1 MSTATIAVGDHA
13 TGPPATTRSPA
24 MSLRGLTKRYGERT
38 AVDGLTIDVPA
49 GVVAGFV
56 GPNGAG
62 KTTTMAMLLGLVTP
76 TDGDGSVL
84 GEPLCEPGAY
94 LGRVGAL
101 IEGPAFYPALSGERN
116 LAVLATAAGHDP
128 AQIPRLL
135 DLVGLGAR
143 GGDAVR
149 RYSFGMKQR
158 LGIASALLGDPDL
171 LILDEP
177 INGLDPA
184 GVHEMRGLIGRLAGG
199 ERTVLV
205 SSHVLAELEQVCDW
219 LIVID
224 GGRLVFQGPADELL
238 DRTGTTL
245 VVVPEHPADAGR
257 LRALLEAAGHEVSGD
272 APSPDVDAPG
282 HAPSAAGAPSPDGDA
297 PGHAPSAA
305 GAPSAGG
312 APLLVAADGADLRGL
327 AAAVNRAAAGQGIV
341 LAELRVART
350 SLEDRYLTMV
360 RGGDR

>member
-1 MSTATIAVGDHA
+1 MTTATIPGGD
-13 TGPPATTRSPA
+13 PATAPPTAPA
-24 MSLRGLTKRYGERT
+24 AVSLRGLTKSYGERV

-62 KTTTMAMLLGLVTP
+62 KTTTMAMLLGLVAP
-76 TDGDGSVL
+76 TGGDGTVL
-84 GEPLCEPGAY
+84 GAPLADPAAY
-94 LGRVGAL
+94 LGGVGAL

-135 DLVGLGAR
+135 DLVGLAER
-143 GGDAVR
+143 GGDRVR

-158 LGIASALLGDPDL
+158 LGIASALLGDPRL

-184 GVHEMRGLIGRLAGG
+184 GVHEMRGLIGRLASG

-205 SSHVLAELEQVCDW
+205 SSHVLTELEQVCDW

-224 GGRLVFQGPADELL
+224 GGRLIYEGPAADLL
-238 DRTGTTL
+238 DHGGARL
-245 VVVPEHPADAGR
+245 VVAPEYPDDLAR
-257 LRALLEAAGHEVSGD
+257 LRGLLAAAGHDSE
-272 APSPDVDAPG
+272 PG
-282 HAPSAAGAPSPDGDA
+282 ESDLRIDLDGTD
-297 PGHAPSAA
+297 P
-305 GAPSAGG
+305 
-312 APLLVAADGADLRGL
+312 RGL
-327 AAAVNRAAAGQGIV
+327 AAAVNRAANSGGIV

-360 RGGDR
+360 TGGGDR

>member
-1 MSTATIAVGDHA
+1 MNTTTISREQHPRPAA
-13 TGPPATTRSPA
+13 CAGPALALRS
-24 MSLRGLTKRYGERT
+24 LTKRYGERV

-62 KTTTMAMLLGLVTP
+62 KTTTMAMLLGLVAP
-76 TDGDGSVL
+76 SAGDGTVL
-84 GEPLCEPGAY
+84 GEPLADPAAY

-101 IEGPAFYPALSGERN
+101 IEGPAFYPALSGARN
-116 LAVLATAAGHDP
+116 LAVLATAGGHDT

-135 DLVGLGAR
+135 ELVGLSERADDR
-143 GGDAVR
+143 VR

-158 LGIASALLGDPDL
+158 LGIAAALIGDPHL

-184 GVHEMRGLIGRLAGG
+184 GVHEMRGLIGRLASG

-224 GGRLVFQGPADELL
+224 GGRLIFEGPAADLL
-238 DRTGTTL
+238 GRSGANL
-245 VVVPEHPADAGR
+245 VVAPEHTGDLER
-257 LRALLEAAGHEVSGD
+257 LRG
-272 APSPDVDAPG
+272 
-282 HAPSAAGAPSPDGDA
+282 
-297 PGHAPSAA
+297 
-305 GAPSAGG
+305 
-312 APLLVAADGADLRGL
+312 LLVAAGHDARPDEEHLRIALDGADPRGL
-327 AAAVNRAAAGQGIV
+327 AAAVNRAAGSSSPSCTSRG
-341 LAELRVART
+341 RPSRT
-350 SLEDRYLTMV
+350 ATCRW
-360 RGGDR
+360 

>member
-1 MSTATIAVGDHA
+1 MTTATMTAGEPG
-13 TGPPATTRSPA
+13 TGRRAARAPA

-76 TDGDGSVL
+76 SEGEGTVL
-84 GEPLCEPGAY
+84 GEPLSQPGAY
-94 LGRVGAL
+94 LHRVGAL
-101 IEGPAFYPALSGERN
+101 IEGPAFYPALSGARN
-116 LAVLATAAGHDP
+116 LAVLATAGGHDP
-128 AQIPRLL
+128 GQIPALL
-135 DLVGLGAR
+135 DLVGLSAR
-143 GGDAVR
+143 ADDPVR

-184 GVHEMRGLIGRLAGG
+184 GVHEMRGLIGRLASAD
-199 ERTVLV
+199 RTVLV

-224 GGRLVFQGPADELL
+224 GGRLVFEGPAAELL
-238 DRTGTTL
+238 DGAGTRL
-245 VVVPEHPADAGR
+245 VVAPESPADLDR
-257 LRALLEAAGHEVSGD
+257 
-272 APSPDVDAPG
+272 
-282 HAPSAAGAPSPDGDA
+282 
-297 PGHAPSAA
+297 
-305 GAPSAGG
+305 
-312 APLLVAADGADLRGL
+312 L
-327 AAAVNRAAAGQGIV
+327 AAAIDRAAAAEGIA

-360 RGGDR
+360 QGGDR

>member
-1 MSTATIAVGDHA
+1 MRAPRRRPSGLPRLVLETTQDHRPA
-13 TGPPATTRSPA
+13 DDARARRRDGEAMTNPPAVQ
-24 MSLRGLTKRYGERT
+24 LHGLTKRYGARAAVER
-38 AVDGLTIDVPA
+38 LTIDVPA

-76 TDGDGSVL
+76 TEGTGSVL
-84 GEPLCEPGAY
+84 GARLDDPASY

-101 IEGPAFYPALSGERN
+101 IEGPAFYPALTGAQN

-128 AQIPRLL
+128 AQIPGLL
-135 DLVGLGAR
+135 ELVGLAAR
-143 GGDAVR
+143 ADDRVR
-149 RYSFGMKQR
+149 GYSFGMKQR
-158 LGIASALLGDPDL
+158 LGIAAALLGDPRL

-184 GVHEMRGLIGRLAGG
+184 GVHEMRGLIGRLASG

-224 GGRLVFQGPADELL
+224 GGRLVFQGPAAELL
-238 DRTGTTL
+238 DRTGASL
-245 VVVPEHPADAGR
+245 VVAPEHPGDLAR
-257 LRALLEAAGHEVSGD
+257 LSGLLAAAGHASEAGEDQLQIAVNGD
-272 APSPDVDAPG
+272 DPRA
-282 HAPSAAGAPSPDGDA
+282 
-297 PGHAPSAA
+297 
-305 GAPSAGG
+305 
-312 APLLVAADGADLRGL
+312 L
-327 AAAVNRAAAGQGIV
+327 AATVNRAAGSGGIV

-360 RGGDR
+360 NGSER

>member
-1 MSTATIAVGDHA
+1 M
-13 TGPPATTRSPA
+13 TRSPLPA
-24 MSLRGLTKRYGERT
+24 VRLDGLTKRYGARAAVER
-38 AVDGLTIDVPA
+38 LTIDVPA

-76 TDGDGSVL
+76 TEGEGTVL
-84 GEPLCEPGAY
+84 GGPLGDPASY

-101 IEGPAFYPALSGERN
+101 IEGPAFYPGLTGTQN
-116 LAVLATAAGHDP
+116 LAVLAQAAGHDP
-128 AQIPRLL
+128 AQIPDLL
-135 DLVGLGAR
+135 ELVGLATRADDRVR
-143 GGDAVR
+143 G
-149 RYSFGMKQR
+149 YSFGMKQR
-158 LGIASALLGDPDL
+158 LGIAAALLGDPSL

-205 SSHVLAELEQVCDW
+205 SSHVLAELEQVSDW

-224 GGRLVFQGPADELL
+224 GGRLVFQGPAAELL
-238 DRTGTTL
+238 DRSGASLL
-245 VVVPEHPADAGR
+245 VASEHPGDLVR
-257 LRALLEAAGHEVSGD
+257 LRGLLAAAGHNGRIGD
-272 APSPDVDAPG
+272 DHLEIAV
-282 HAPSAAGAPSPDGDA
+282 
-297 PGHAPSAA
+297 
-305 GAPSAGG
+305 
-312 APLLVAADGADLRGL
+312 DGADPRGL
-327 AAAVNRAAAGQGIV
+327 AAAVNRTAASGGIV

-360 RGGDR
+360 AGGDR